1 MQVLMVNLAGSK
13 KQAVRE
19 AAQAVGAQALEAV
32 PSGMGRSLQQVLQE
46 GEVPVP
52 AGQMPAFQEE
62 MLIMDGMER
71 RTMEAF
77 LDRIRECGAS
87 VALKAVVTP
96 YNRGWT
102 LVQLRGELMQEHLRM
117 RGKPV

>member
-62 MLIMDGMER
+62 MLIMDG
-71 RTMEAF
+71 
-77 LDRIRECGAS
+77 DRKS
-87 VALKAVVTP
+87 VV
-96 YNRGWT
+96 
-102 LVQLRGELMQEHLRM
+102 
-117 RGKPV
+117 